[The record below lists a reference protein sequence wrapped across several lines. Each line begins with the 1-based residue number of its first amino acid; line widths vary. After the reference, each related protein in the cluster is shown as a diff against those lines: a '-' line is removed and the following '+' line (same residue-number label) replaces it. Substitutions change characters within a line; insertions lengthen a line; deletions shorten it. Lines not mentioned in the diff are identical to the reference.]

1 MAAFLFPGQ
10 GSQVPGMGFDFRE
23 KSPVARSVFDEADAL
38 CPPGLLD
45 LVFNGPAEALKE
57 TRNAQPALL
66 VVEVA
71 IARHLASA
79 GDVPSC
85 CAGHSL
91 GEYAALI
98 AAGALSFAEG
108 LTLVMERARCMA
120 EHVAEGGMCAVMGL
134 GPEAIEAALPE
145 GVQVAN
151 YNGPQ
156 QTIISG
162 GAEALTAAGAA
173 LKEAGARRVL
183 PLKVSGPFHSALM
196 AGAADAFGPAL
207 ERAVLSPPE
216 HPFISSVS
224 GRQESDPDTIRDLLG
239 RQICAPVR
247 WTDVMLAMGC
257 GQAIEVGPGKVL
269 QGIAK
274 RIEGAPAV
282 ALAGTLEEANSLEIN
297 T

>member
-1 MAAFLFPGQ
+1 MSAFLFPGQ
-10 GSQVPGMGFDFRE
+10 GSQVPGMGLDFHE
-23 KSPVARSVFDEADAL
+23 NSPVARAVFDEADGL
-38 CPPGLLD
+38 CPPGFLD

-66 VVEVA
+66 VAEVA
-71 IARHLASA
+71 IARHLAST
-79 GDVPSC
+79 GHVPSC

-91 GEYAALI
+91 GEYSALV
-98 AAGALSFAEG
+98 AAGALGFADG
-108 LTLVMERARCMA
+108 LALVMERARCMA

-134 GPEAIEAALPE
+134 VPEAIDAALPE

-151 YNGPQ
+151 FNGPQ

-162 GAEALTAAGAA
+162 GTEALTAASAA

-196 AGAADAFGPAL
+196 AQAAEAFGPAL
-207 ERAVLSPPE
+207 ERAAISPPK
-216 HPFISSVS
+216 HPFVSSVS
-224 GRQESDPDTIRDLLG
+224 GKRESDPDTIRDLLG

-247 WTDVMLAMGC
+247 WTDVMLAMEC
-257 GQAIEVGPGKVL
+257 EQAIEVGPGKVL

-282 ALAGTLEEANSLEIN
+282 VLAGTLEEANTLEIN